1 MQIDKLSQSIQT
13 KFRLP
18 ISSEVGL
25 YKEYSNLN
33 AQYLY
38 NLAQKTNNLKE
49 RAYLYRKMG
58 DYAIIDKRNSYKS
71 YQKSINEPKTTRL
84 YLFSRKESLSKLEYE
99 DCDEFVYCIDTVTK
113 EIVSWSKNDRDGVI
127 NVADDF
133 YKHFIDNIENATEEE
148 FLSQEAA
155 TILIFGT
162 VLVLYFI

>member
-71 YQKSINEPKTTRL
+71 YQKSFDEYVYGKGV
-84 YLFSRKESLSKLEYE
+84 FGFFRKFFNKARW
-99 DCDEFVYCIDTVTK
+99 V
-113 EIVSWSKNDRDGVI
+113 
-127 NVADDF
+127 
-133 YKHFIDNIENATEEE
+133 
-148 FLSQEAA
+148 
-155 TILIFGT
+155 
-162 VLVLYFI
+162 